1 MSPSLRST
9 RSVLTIVTSA
19 PVEEMSDDESTGG
32 PIPFGDS
39 DAKKDGPGNDKNDEG
54 NDEGNDDEEGE
65 EV

>member
-32 PIPFGDS
+32 PIPFDDS
-39 DAKKDGPGNDKNDEG
+39 DAKKVGPGNDK